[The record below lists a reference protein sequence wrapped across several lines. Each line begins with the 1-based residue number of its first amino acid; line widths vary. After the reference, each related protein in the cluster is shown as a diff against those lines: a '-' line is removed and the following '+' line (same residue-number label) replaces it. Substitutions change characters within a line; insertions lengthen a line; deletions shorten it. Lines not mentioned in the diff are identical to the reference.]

1 MPILPNVRHE
11 RFAKAFVR
19 GIRASDAYRQAG
31 YTHKPNSVW
40 ACSSRLLGQA
50 MVKRRIDELR
60 AMQGVKHRITVDS
73 LLSDLAQ
80 DRDLARRLEQP
91 GAALQATQLM
101 AKLTGFLVDRK
112 ETGLPGDFAA
122 LQTRDDVIARVRQEM
137 GDEAV
142 VLLEQLLII
151 SDAPAP
157 SGDDVN

>member
-1 MPILPNVRHE
+1 MPILPNVRWE
-11 RFAKAFVR
+11 RFCKAYVR
-19 GIRASDAYRQAG
+19 DGNARASYATAG
-31 YTHKPNSVW
+31 YRPHDGN
-40 ACSSRLLGQA
+40 ASRLRGTEQ
-50 MVKRRIDELR
+50 VRRRIDELR

-112 ETGLPGDFAA
+112 ETGSPGDFAA

-137 GDEAV
+137 GDDAV
-142 VLLEQLLII
+142 RLLEQLLTI